1 MLVYT
6 KQAQTADMY
15 IEQATHQLA
24 SDPVT
29 VATSDGMEQLIASG
43 QGASRMSSRQLYAEV
58 LRMKNTSVKEF
69 ERKQLRGGA
78 EPLKKLREYR
88 IEDADEEMKS

>member
-1 MLVYT
+1 MILVFDAYKVKAGIGSSHKEGTIHVVYT

-24 SDPVT
+24 SEFRVT

-43 QGASRMSSRQLYAEV
+43 RGASVCHPPAV
-58 LRMKNTSVKEF
+58 C
-69 ERKQLRGGA
+69 RGIA
-78 EPLKKLREYR
+78 H
-88 IEDADEEMKS
+88 EEHLGKGI

>member
-1 MLVYT
+1 MLCI
-6 KQAQTADMY
+6 QNRRDMY

-24 SDPVT
+24 SEFRVT

>member
-1 MLVYT
+1 
-6 KQAQTADMY
+6 
-15 IEQATHQLA
+15 
-24 SDPVT
+24 
-29 VATSDGMEQLIASG
+29 
-43 QGASRMSSRQLYAEV
+43 MSSRQLYAEV

-69 ERKQLRGGA
+69 ERKQLRGSA

>member
-1 MLVYT
+1 MYT

-24 SDPVT
+24 SEFRVT

>member
-1 MLVYT
+1 
-6 KQAQTADMY
+6 
-15 IEQATHQLA
+15 
-24 SDPVT
+24 
-29 VATSDGMEQLIASG
+29 
-43 QGASRMSSRQLYAEV
+43 MSSRQLYAEV